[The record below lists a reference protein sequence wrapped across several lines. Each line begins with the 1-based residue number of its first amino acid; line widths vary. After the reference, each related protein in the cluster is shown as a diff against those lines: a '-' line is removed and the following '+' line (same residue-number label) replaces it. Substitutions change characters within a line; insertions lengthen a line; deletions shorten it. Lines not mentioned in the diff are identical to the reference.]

1 MDPVV
6 RPATADDI
14 EALNWLQSTARFGLT
29 DVRGGQLR
37 LRECEEITDW
47 PALFADPNSWVLV
60 GTLLDV
66 VLGYMVL
73 LIRPEIDRGVITHA
87 FVEEGARELGL
98 GDTMVEHAIAEVRGA
113 QLSGI
118 EAVALPGDRETKN
131 LYERAGLTARKITV
145 YKSLVPRDG
154 V

>member
-6 RPATADDI
+6 RPAAADDI
-14 EALNWLQSTARFGLT
+14 EALNRLQSTARLGLT

-37 LRECEEITDW
+37 LRECELVTDW
-47 PALFADPNSWVLV
+47 PAMFAEPNTFVLV

-73 LIRPEIDRGVITHA
+73 LIRPDKDRGVITHA
-87 FVEEGARELGL
+87 FVEDGARELGL
-98 GDTMVEHAIAEVRGA
+98 GDTMVEHAIAHVRA
-113 QLSGI
+113 AELAGI

-145 YKSLVPRDG
+145 YKSLVAPHR

>member
-6 RPATADDI
+6 RPANADDI
-14 EALNWLQSTARFGLT
+14 EALDWLQSTARFGLT
-29 DVRGGQLR
+29 DARGGQLR
-37 LRECEEITDW
+37 LRECPEITDW
-47 PALFADPNSWVLV
+47 PNLFADANTFVLV
-60 GTLLDV
+60 GTLDDV

-98 GDTMVEHAIAEVRGA
+98 GDTMVEHAIAHVREA
-113 QLSGI
+113 NLSGI

-131 LYERAGLTARKITV
+131 LFERAGLTARKITV
-145 YKSLVPRDG
+145 YKSLVPKAE